1 MSFEEAA
8 KLRPETPTE
17 MWKIVKQTSPKDAIS
32 VKPTSNRKG
41 WKTIRLFVSS
51 TFKDFHQ
58 EREVL
63 VKEVRT
69 FVNIFNKEN
78 QKQPLTAAIILAAQK
93 KFKIHPKTF
102 VTGVLFNKLVGV
114 QFCPK
119 SARLRHC
126 TKKWSFLL
134 RICHLRI
141 KFPADLVTFIE
152 EILNGKFHF
161 LCSTDSFLG
170 LFLGFY
176 RITIFQNTS
185 ERRFQ
190 ENPYQVICGDY
201 L

>member
-69 FVNIFNKEN
+69 FDNIFNKEN
-78 QKQPLTAAIILAAQK
+78 QKQPLTAAIILDAQK
-93 KFKIHPKTF
+93 KNSLKIHPKTF
-102 VTGVLFNKLVGV
+102 ATGVLFNKLVGGAV
-114 QFCPK
+114 LPK
-119 SARLRHC
+119 KCSVTALH
-126 TKKWSFLL
+126 KK
-134 RICHLRI
+134 
-141 KFPADLVTFIE
+141 
-152 EILNGKFHF
+152 
-161 LCSTDSFLG
+161 
-170 LFLGFY
+170 
-176 RITIFQNTS
+176 
-185 ERRFQ
+185 
-190 ENPYQVICGDY
+190 
-201 L
+201 

>member
-114 QFCPK
+114 QFCQK

-126 TKKWSFLL
+126 TKK
-134 RICHLRI
+134 
-141 KFPADLVTFIE
+141 
-152 EILNGKFHF
+152 
-161 LCSTDSFLG
+161 
-170 LFLGFY
+170 
-176 RITIFQNTS
+176 
-185 ERRFQ
+185 
-190 ENPYQVICGDY
+190 
-201 L
+201 

>member
-17 MWKIVKQTSPKDAIS
+17 MWNIVKQTSPKDAIS

-78 QKQPLTAAIILAAQK
+78 QKQQLTAAVILAAQK
-93 KFKIHPKTF
+93 KILT
-102 VTGVLFNKLVGV
+102 
-114 QFCPK
+114 K
-119 SARLRHC
+119 STQKH
-126 TKKWSFLL
+126 S
-134 RICHLRI
+134 
-141 KFPADLVTFIE
+141 
-152 EILNGKFHF
+152 
-161 LCSTDSFLG
+161 
-170 LFLGFY
+170 
-176 RITIFQNTS
+176 
-185 ERRFQ
+185 
-190 ENPYQVICGDY
+190 
-201 L
+201 